1 MSRHIVSVVLTA
13 NQIGSIQA
21 TEARTSVF
29 LVFQCPNTSERM
41 FLKRTHFAIQ

>member
-1 MSRHIVSVVLTA
+1 MSRHIVSSILGP

-21 TEARTSVF
+21 IEGHTSVSLAF
-29 LVFQCPNTSERM
+29 RCSDTSERM